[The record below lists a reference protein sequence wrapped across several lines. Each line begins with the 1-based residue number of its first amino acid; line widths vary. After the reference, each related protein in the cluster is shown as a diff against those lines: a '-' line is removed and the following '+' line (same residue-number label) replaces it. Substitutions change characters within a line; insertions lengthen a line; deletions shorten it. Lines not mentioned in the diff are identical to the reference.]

1 MNHPKY
7 HQISSN
13 HCIKSSAQLHRSCQ
27 PSSWWP
33 ASQHSAS
40 VTYQCDAFDFKTSP
54 ESVALR
60 FPGNP
65 LDEDIAQSSR
75 VSSLVGEVVVF
86 PSIRS
91 AAKPNISLSLSL
103 SLSLPWSSSL
113 SSCWLRLCHCCCGH
127 CCRCRSCC
135 CWCCCCCC
143 CSSCYRCD
151 MLWLRLLLLLVPCC
165 HKVVVVVLVFAN
177 CVLEPPKAF
186 PPCTGRIEPS
196 SVRQGAR
203 YFLPLAALPDPLH
216 KLAAKAEE
224 TPAAT
229 CSFCSERSLITYL
242 RSSCIDASMKNNE
255 WLCAVS
261 KRFNGGQNNRNVV
274 SQGSISWPC
283 NPSSAVLKT
292 CTPWMPMAVSC
303 FSSRSALISAWP
315 CIVLAESF
323 PTSANLETKQPMIW
337 HFLMS
342 KVVTWIMVQGDKL
355 PAPKQALEATVP
367 QCMEQNRRG
376 WCEKPQQWRM
386 PPSLLFSN
394 VSLAIRNS

>member
-1 MNHPKY
+1 MWKDTASVGMHWIQNETTTTFHFRPGGLFLLIAFLNHPKPSLFA
-7 HQISSN
+7 QGESN
-13 HCIKSSAQLHRSCQ
+13 PLLSGNARDTSCR
-27 PSSWWP
+27 W
-33 ASQHSAS
+33 QHS
-40 VTYQCDAFDFKTSP
+40 
-54 ESVALR
+54 
-60 FPGNP
+60 
-65 LDEDIAQSSR
+65 
-75 VSSLVGEVVVF
+75 
-86 PSIRS
+86 
-91 AAKPNISLSLSL
+91 
-103 SLSLPWSSSL
+103 
-113 SSCWLRLCHCCCGH
+113 
-127 CCRCRSCC
+127 
-135 CWCCCCCC
+135 
-143 CSSCYRCD
+143 
-151 MLWLRLLLLLVPCC
+151 
-165 HKVVVVVLVFAN
+165 
-177 CVLEPPKAF
+177 
-186 PPCTGRIEPS
+186 
-196 SVRQGAR
+196 
-203 YFLPLAALPDPLH
+203 LPDPLH

-242 RSSCIDASMKNNE
+242 RSSSYNIHCIDASMKNNE

-323 PTSANLETKQPMIW
+323 PTSANLETKQLMIW

-367 QCMEQNRRG
+367 QCMEQHRRG